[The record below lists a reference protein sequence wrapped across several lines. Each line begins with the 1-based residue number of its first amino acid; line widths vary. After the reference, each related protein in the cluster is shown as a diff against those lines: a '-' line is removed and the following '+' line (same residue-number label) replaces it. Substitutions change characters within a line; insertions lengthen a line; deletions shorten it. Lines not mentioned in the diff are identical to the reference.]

1 MGRPMTIQIDSR
13 EKPQATQLI
22 KEHFDKAGV
31 KWFVSKLVVG
41 DYASLDN
48 PRFVIDR
55 KQTLQELCGNVGQQH
70 ERFRAELI
78 RANDLGI
85 KLVFLV
91 EHSRNITTLSDV
103 RHWNNPRLKI
113 SPCALSGMELYKRL
127 RTIETKYST
136 QFLFCDKQRT
146 GQTIIQ
152 LLTQNIPEYGIE
164 RK

>member
-1 MGRPMTIQIDSR
+1 MTIQIDSR
-13 EKPQATQLI
+13 EKPIATQLI

-31 KWFVSKLVVG
+31 KWFISKLVVG

-55 KQTLQELCGNVGQQH
+55 KQTLQELCGNICQQH
-70 ERFRAELI
+70 ERFKAELL

-85 KLVFLV
+85 TLLFLC
-91 EHSRNITTLSDV
+91 EHSRNVSCLSDV
-103 RHWNNPRLKI
+103 RHWVNPRLKV
-113 SPCALSGMELYKRL
+113 SPLALSGMELYKRL
-127 RTIETKYST
+127 RTIETKYDT